1 MKAGVLLV
9 GNFPSTSE
17 GNHNVCQDLA
27 ARLETAQWLVFTTSG
42 KNGRLS
48 RLLDMLSVAFH
59 NRRRY
64 SVAQVDV
71 YSGLAFC
78 WAEVVCELLQVM
90 RKPYVVTLRGGD
102 LPGFA
107 RRWPRRVQRLLRS
120 ARIVTTPSRYLQH
133 AMAPYCS
140 ELRLLP
146 NPLDLT
152 AYRFVPRD
160 KPQASL
166 IWLRAFH
173 KIYNPSLASD
183 AVARLVREFPT
194 LSLTMIGPDKGDG
207 SFSAARQ
214 RAIELGVADRI
225 RFMGGIAKATVPQW
239 LSQADIF
246 LNTTNIDNTPVS
258 VLEAMA
264 CGLCTISTNAGGIP
278 SLAR

>member
-1 MKAGVLLV
+1 MAETCPAL
-9 GNFPSTSE
+9 TSL
-17 GNHNVCQDLA
+17 GSHRDD
-27 ARLETAQWLVFTTSG
+27 TFS
-42 KNGRLS
+42 
-48 RLLDMLSVAFH
+48 
-59 NRRRY
+59 
-64 SVAQVDV
+64 
-71 YSGLAFC
+71 
-78 WAEVVCELLQVM
+78 
-90 RKPYVVTLRGGD
+90 
-102 LPGFA
+102 
-107 RRWPRRVQRLLRS
+107 
-120 ARIVTTPSRYLQH
+120 YLQH

-207 SFSAARQ
+207 SFSAALQ

-264 CGLCTISTNAGGIP
+264 CGLCTISTMQVAFRT
-278 SLAR
+278 AR